1 MLRRSLIVILLNGLS
16 ESSSSSSFSF
26 PFSSPGSSFFTSDF
40 MMTLGGGS
48 RGLDVPPSTWL
59 SRESEGSTFTD
70 VSTGAGELFSLMVT
84 V

>member
-40 MMTLGGGS
+40 IMTLGGGS
-48 RGLDVPPSTWL
+48 SGLDVPPSTWL

-70 VSTGAGELFSLMVT
+70 VSPGAGELFSLMVT